1 MGAFA
6 YSPVEGAAA
15 NLLPNPVPE
24 EVKQERLARFMQ
36 KQAEISAARLEAK
49 IGTVQQCLVDLIE
62 DDIAVARSKADAP
75 EIDGLVHIQNG
86 GELGLRVGQFVDVE
100 ITESDEHDL
109 IGDAIIETAGRPL
122 DVKVL

>member
-1 MGAFA
+1 M
-6 YSPVEGAAA
+6 
-15 NLLPNPVPE
+15 
-24 EVKQERLARFMQ
+24 
-36 KQAEISAARLEAK
+36 
-49 IGTVQQCLVDLIE
+49 QQCLVDLIE

-109 IGDAIIETAGRPL
+109 IGDAIVARDGMPL
-122 DVKVL
+122 DIKVL